1 MTDTTTAQDIDL
13 FGDTIDEFKSAK
25 ERYGVWPITVW
36 DCDKS
41 NATTRGLK
49 SGIGDSAEC
58 RVAKR
63 GNPYGYMSGLGIF
76 DPAVAAWILN
86 CYAPSNGLCFDPFA
100 GGGTRAIMAAKHG
113 LAYLGVELR
122 AEEVAAVKTRCE
134 RCHVADSVHIECGD
148 SRDCSQIASTASADF
163 CYTCPPYHDLEQY
176 NGGPAD
182 LSMCASYGEFLQE
195 MRRVV
200 EESYRVLK
208 PGAHSVWVVGLTRDK
223 AGGLLCLNHDIAS
236 LHRACGFGVKE
247 EIILSH
253 KNNGAIQRVGNFD
266 KGRKLLIRTHEYALV
281 FQRGPK

>member
-1 MTDTTTAQDIDL
+1 MPSPDNSQEAMDL

-41 NATTRGLK
+41 SRITMGLK
-49 SGIGDSAEC
+49 RSVGDDSQH
-58 RVAKR
+58 RR
-63 GNPYGYMSGLGIF
+63 GEGQTPYGYMDGISVF
-76 DPAVAAWILN
+76 DPAVASWILN
-86 CYAPSNGLCFDPFA
+86 CYAPTNGLCFDPFA

-122 AEEVAAVKTRCE
+122 AEEVEAVKARCE
-134 RCHVADSVHIECGD
+134 RCRVSDSVHIECGD

-182 LSMCASYGEFLQE
+182 LSMCGSYKEFIQE

-200 EESYRVLK
+200 QECFRVLK
-208 PGAHSVWVVGLTRDK
+208 PGTHSVWVVGLTRDK
-223 AGGLLCLNHDIAS
+223 TGNLLCLNHDITG
-236 LHRACGFGVKE
+236 LHRSCGFTVKE

-253 KNNGAIQRVGNFD
+253 KNNGAVTRVGNFD
-266 KGRKLLIRTHEYALV
+266 KGRRLLIRTHEYALV
-281 FQRGPK
+281 FQR